1 MKHIKEKLMG
11 DTVRSFRSHLRE
23 IERQVAWNLKDQ
35 TTCCGVSM
43 AQCHL
48 LLAMAELENPSI
60 AELAGRMLLDAS
72 TLSRTVDGLVK
83 AGLLTRVEDPDNRR
97 RALLSF
103 TDKGRQ
109 TCDVIN
115 RGCDE
120 FYARMLA
127 RIPAKGHASFLRA
140 VATLAMM
147 LRTEIPFAGCD
158 GASTQEN
165 SHG

>member
-1 MKHIKEKLMG
+1 MKHIEDAMKN
-11 DTVRSFRSHLRE
+11 DIVRPFRSHLRE
-23 IERQVAWNLKDQ
+23 IERQVARNLKDQ

-48 LLAMAELENPSI
+48 LLEMAELENPSI

-83 AGLLTRVEDPDNRR
+83 GGFLTRVEDPDNRR
-97 RALLSF
+97 RALLAY

-109 TCDVIN
+109 ACDVIN

-120 FYARMLA
+120 FYTRMLA
-127 RIPAKGHASFLRA
+127 RIPAKDHASFLRA
-140 VATLAMM
+140 VATLATM

-158 GASTQEN
+158 GGSTQESN
-165 SHG
+165 HG